1 MLYAYVCSGERIDG
15 KVKSRTLAYLGSI
28 APDAIERASARA
40 EFWYQVTS
48 NLEKL
53 AQSSQLKEEELAK
66 LTTAIAQK
74 VEPVEVPVEVRIL
87 NVGSNTATTKFV
99 HES

>member
-1 MLYAYVCSGERIDG
+1 MYVRWQQKGKKKVLYAYVCSGERIDG

-48 NLEKL
+48 NLDKL
-53 AQSSQLKEEELAK
+53 GQSSQLTEEELTK
-66 LTTAIAQK
+66 LTRAIAQK
-74 VEPVEVPVEVRIL
+74 VEKPSLV
-87 NVGSNTATTKFV
+87 
-99 HES
+99 